1 MIFNQFL
8 FSSGLHAR
16 SLTNRLS
23 AVRGMCS
30 VVCSV
35 LASLILLMP
44 LSANAVSAWW
54 HLDLPSE
61 VNLGDTIKVMV
72 AYETDNWDTSLNDC
86 TIYHEDMAG
95 NNKVELWRDGNG
107 RGVCTVSYGNFPVA
121 SSSNGLQHPV
131 SFTISPHTANL
142 SPGNKFKL
150 VGYLNPNMTAKA
162 WVTKEILVRS
172 LTGGFAAATPDK
184 YTQGKVAMSGVWKGT
199 GANGN
204 VKIWSSKDKW
214 VGEGAGETIDL
225 TGLTP
230 GEHVLDAYM
239 YHGEAY
245 ETKAAQASTTV
256 HVLGGTF
263 AAAVV
268 EDGILRITGDVAGGA
283 DQIRIYRGPNAGT
296 LVRAM
301 DVTGGFNLVIDDL
314 PVGTHTLNA
323 YAYRGAQ
330 FLSLGSKEVKI
341 TVPPVVNLT
350 APPPNS
356 WHNGTQ
362 IKVSGQVTATANLKN
377 VGIVQRRA
385 NVATDNYSNSSPL
398 CYTES
403 GCGLVQEYTVDDV
416 IYKTTFWKQDI
427 EVALRATDVNDEEVY
442 STIDRSATGTGLHI
456 KYDGVAPAVTWP
468 SGAEAMASRA
478 APGKPYQIKVDVRDD
493 QSGVN
498 PLNVTW
504 RWKIGGSNWSEGMV
518 MISGANDRYTAQLN
532 VPSTANEGDEILFQ
546 VRATDN
552 IGNAAAYSNTNQHV
566 VSVTKPVLTLVPSNS
581 WHNGGKIKLSGTAK
595 SGANI
600 KDAGI
605 GWRKSAATGS
615 ISWYDLCRTEQNCGA
630 TTDYSFG
637 PIDSPFNVSMDDVE
651 LFFWARDT
659 NETIVYFTDNG
670 TATGRGVTVKRDI
683 AAPTIVWTAGA
694 EATASRAAP
703 GKPFEVKV
711 DVSDAQSGVDPAN
724 VKLRWKIGANAW
736 SGDLTMSHVVEN
748 RYSLQVNIPA
758 DLNKNDQLIFQVQAA
773 DTVGNIVAYA
783 NNNQHVAAISKPEI
797 TLSVLGK
804 GGWHN
809 GSKIKVSGKITSGAA
824 IKSVAIVQ
832 RKTSEPNGI
841 YRYWDYVC
849 KGNCSLTSEYNLD
862 QVEYVHGLYTEDV
875 EIAIWAEDV
884 LGGTTFS
891 TLDGNDATAGF
902 PLKYDGNAP
911 VIRDVIAKWH
921 PDGSLIVSG
930 SLSDDASGLGAG
942 GDGKAAIMLG
952 WSGVANQLSRDVVGN
967 GLGSPATFSHTFAK
981 GDLPAKPGVI
991 LTVAASDRAGN
1002 VSLPSAIEV
1011 GAQIPKLA
1019 LRVEQIATSPPR
1031 QTWFAGE
1038 SVVYRLTLTVAT
1050 DSVCAMN
1057 SDVSYALPAQLQV
1070 DPGAIPLLTV
1080 SDSTV
1085 TANLDSRWTGV
1096 SGFDG
1101 LLSAG
1106 GKLCA
1111 GQSLHIDVPLII
1123 AANASGGI
1131 AVSVISA
1138 TANNLIVALLQTD
1151 SITVMPDQGSLQFT
1165 KTVDKDSAEPGNDLT
1180 YTIIFKNRSDQY
1192 LTMREIGDAVAPY
1205 TLLQGI
1211 PECGAMPPG
1220 LLCNYVPTVVAKG
1233 LQWKFSGELAPGESG
1248 QVSYKVRIQ

>member
-1 MIFNQFL
+1 M
-8 FSSGLHAR
+8 
-16 SLTNRLS
+16 
-23 AVRGMCS
+23 
-30 VVCSV
+30 
-35 LASLILLMP
+35 
-44 LSANAVSAWW
+44 
-54 HLDLPSE
+54 D
-61 VNLGDTIKVMV
+61 
-72 AYETDNWDTSLNDC
+72 
-86 TIYHEDMAG
+86 G
-95 NNKVELWRDGNG
+95 NNKIKLWKDGEG
-107 RGVCTVSYGNFPVA
+107 GGVCTTSYGKFPVD
-121 SSSNGLQHPV
+121 SSSNGFDRPV
-131 SFTISPHTANL
+131 SFTISPYTTNL
-142 SPGNKFKL
+142 SPGSKFKL

-162 WVTKEILVRS
+162 WITKEILVRS

-184 YTQGKVAMSGVWKGT
+184 YTQGKVAISGVWKGT

-204 VKIWSSKDKW
+204 VKIWSSKDRW

-239 YHGEAY
+239 YHGDAY

-256 HVLGGTF
+256 RVLGGTF
-263 AAAVV
+263 ASAVV
-268 EDGILRITGDVAGGA
+268 ENGILRMTGEVAGGA
-283 DQIRIYRGPNAGT
+283 DQIRIYRGLNAST
-296 LVRAM
+296 VVKVMAA
-301 DVTGGFNLVIDDL
+301 TGGFNLVVDDL
-314 PVGTHTLNA
+314 PLGTHTLYA
-323 YAYRGAQ
+323 YAYRGTQ

-341 TVPPVVNLT
+341 TEPPVVNLT

-362 IKVSGQVTATANLKN
+362 IKVGGQVTATANLKN

-385 NVATDNYSNSSPL
+385 NLATEQYGNSLPL
-398 CYTES
+398 CDTES
-403 GCGLVQEYTVDDV
+403 GCGLAQEYTVDDV

-427 EVALRATDVNDEEVY
+427 EVALRATDVNNDQVY
-442 STIDRSATGTGLHI
+442 STNDRSATGTGLLI

-478 APGKPYQIKVDVRDD
+478 APGKPYHIKVDVRDE

-498 PLNVTW
+498 PLNVIW
-504 RWKIGGSNWSEGMV
+504 RWRIGTSNWSEGAA
-518 MISGANDRYTAQLN
+518 MIAGASDRYTAQLN
-532 VPSTANEGDEILFQ
+532 VPSTASEGDEILFQ

-552 IGNAAAYSNTNQHV
+552 IGNATAYSNTNQHV
-566 VSVTKPVLTLVPSNS
+566 VSVTKPVLTLVAANG

-595 SGANI
+595 SGVNI
-600 KDAGI
+600 KDVGI
-605 GWRKSAATGS
+605 GWRKSAATGT
-615 ISWYDLCRTEQNCGA
+615 IAWYGLCRTEQSCGA

-637 PIDSPFNVSMDDVE
+637 PIDSPFNVSVDDVE

-670 TATGRGVTVKRDI
+670 TGSGRGVTVKHDGD
-683 AAPTIVWTAGA
+683 APIIVWPVGA
-694 EATASRAAP
+694 EATANRAAP

-736 SGDLTMSHVVEN
+736 SGDLAMSHVAEN

-758 DLNKNDQLIFQVQAA
+758 DVNKNDPLIFQVQAA

-797 TLSVLGK
+797 TFSVLGK

-824 IKSVAIVQ
+824 IKSVAIGQ

-841 YRYWDYVC
+841 YRYWNYVC
-849 KGNCSLTSEYNLD
+849 KGNCGLTSEYNLD
-862 QVEYVHGLYTEDV
+862 QVEYVYGLYTEDV

-884 LGGTTFS
+884 LGGVAFS

-902 PLKYDGNAP
+902 SLKYDGKAP
-911 VIRDVIAKWH
+911 VIHDVIAKWD

-930 SLSDDASGLGAG
+930 SFSDDASGLGAG
-942 GDGKAAIMLG
+942 GDGKAAIVLG
-952 WSGVANQLSRDVVGN
+952 WSGMADQLTLDVVGD
-967 GLGSPATFSHTFAK
+967 GLGSSATFSHTFAK

-1002 VSLPSAIEV
+1002 VSLPTAIEV

-1031 QTWFAGE
+1031 QAWFAGE
-1038 SVVYRLTLTVAT
+1038 SVAYRLTLAVAT

-1057 SDVSYALPAQLQV
+1057 SDVIYALPAQLQL

-1080 SDSTV
+1080 SDGTV
-1085 TANLDSRWTGV
+1085 IANLDSIWTGE
-1096 SGFDG
+1096 SGFDS

-1123 AANASGGI
+1123 AANASGET
-1131 AVSVISA
+1131 AVSVINA
-1138 TANNLIVALLQTD
+1138 TADNLIVALLQKD

-1192 LTMREIGDAVAPY
+1192 LTMREIEDVVAPH
-1205 TLLQGI
+1205 TLLQGL

-1220 LLCNYVPTVVAKG
+1220 LMCNYVPTVPRG
-1233 LQWKFSGELAPGESG
+1233 LQWSFSGELAPGESG